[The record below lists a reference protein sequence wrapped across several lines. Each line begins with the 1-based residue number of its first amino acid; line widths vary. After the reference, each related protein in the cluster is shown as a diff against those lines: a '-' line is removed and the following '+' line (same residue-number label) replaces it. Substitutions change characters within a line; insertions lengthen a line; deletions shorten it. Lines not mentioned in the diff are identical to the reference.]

1 MVRSYHNVLEIN
13 EALQKK
19 KSEIKSEILI
29 YFCPLIVE
37 DQERKISN
45 AKKINKK
52 KTTHSY
58 NIGLGL
64 GVCRSHR
71 LMCV

>member
-1 MVRSYHNVLEIN
+1 MKHFK
-13 EALQKK
+13 KK

-52 KTTHSY
+52 NH
-58 NIGLGL
+58 ILII
-64 GVCRSHR
+64 
-71 LMCV
+71 

>member
-13 EALQKK
+13 EALQK

-37 DQERKISN
+37 DQERKLSN
-45 AKKINKK
+45 AKKINK
-52 KTTHSY
+52 
-58 NIGLGL
+58 
-64 GVCRSHR
+64 
-71 LMCV
+71 

>member
-13 EALQKK
+13 EALQKKKEK

-45 AKKINKK
+45 AKKINK
-52 KTTHSY
+52 
-58 NIGLGL
+58 
-64 GVCRSHR
+64 
-71 LMCV
+71 

>member
-19 KSEIKSEILI
+19 KKSKIKSEILI

-45 AKKINKK
+45 AKKINK
-52 KTTHSY
+52 
-58 NIGLGL
+58 
-64 GVCRSHR
+64 
-71 LMCV
+71 

>member
-13 EALQKK
+13 EALQKKKK

-45 AKKINKK
+45 AKKINK
-52 KTTHSY
+52 
-58 NIGLGL
+58 
-64 GVCRSHR
+64 
-71 LMCV
+71 

>member
-1 MVRSYHNVLEIN
+1 MCCNPEHGEKLSQCFRDKWSTS
-13 EALQKK
+13 KK

-52 KTTHSY
+52 KKNTF
-58 NIGLGL
+58 L
-64 GVCRSHR
+64 
-71 LMCV
+71 

>member
-45 AKKINKK
+45 AKKINK
-52 KTTHSY
+52 
-58 NIGLGL
+58 
-64 GVCRSHR
+64 
-71 LMCV
+71 

>member
-1 MVRSYHNVLEIN
+1 MVRSYHIVLEIN
-13 EALQKK
+13 EAKKK

-37 DQERKISN
+37 DQERKFSN
-45 AKKINKK
+45 AKKIKK
-52 KTTHSY
+52 THSY

-71 LMCV
+71 LMCVT

>member
-1 MVRSYHNVLEIN
+1 M
-13 EALQKK
+13 
-19 KSEIKSEILI
+19 SEIKSEILI

-37 DQERKISN
+37 DQERKFSN
-45 AKKINKK
+45 AKKIKK
-52 KTTHSY
+52 KSHSY

-71 LMCV
+71 LMCVT

>member
-1 MVRSYHNVLEIN
+1 MKHF
-13 EALQKK
+13 KK

-45 AKKINKK
+45 AKKKTKNKTK
-52 KTTHSY
+52 H
-58 NIGLGL
+58 ILII
-64 GVCRSHR
+64 
-71 LMCV
+71 